1 MFGIRTFVIATTAM
15 VGCIAVAQFDGPA
28 PLAWRWQQPST
39 IAATGS
45 PLVDGN
51 TLYFNLGNRV
61 YAIDRESGNTKWKFP
76 NAAPFNGTVRKS
88 PIMVNGVVCVYT
100 DQKEVYGINP
110 ANGDLKWVYQ
120 APFQISGQIVAVG
133 NNIAFPMDG
142 GNVMGVDTTTGQS
155 IYKDPQTGV
164 ESSYRILDGMRGP
177 IFSDGRDIVAFF
189 DNRNFLQ
196 AFNLS
201 TRKPAYKL
209 YFGSTPAD
217 GSMTANEGNFYV
229 YTGTFVASI
238 NAFSGSVKWQKPL
251 PERMM
256 FSPEV
261 GGGIVFCVAQS
272 GNIYTFDTAGNAIN
286 GKKVLNLGSQPA
298 VRPSN
303 VGKKFVVGTV
313 NGALHLVDP
322 TRGTLDWE
330 YFVRPMN
337 EQARAASKAPAG
349 GGGNLGGGPSSGGG
363 GGSLGGGGGSQ
374 GGGAAGSRNQTSTEP
389 ITTVEISAPVI
400 LAGKTLLVPAA
411 DSSLLAFDM
420 DSGVDLVGPEV
431 KQVWPQPG
439 ELTSG
444 KLGQEFIFKIEDEG
458 SGVNISTMKLDFDGV
473 NYNYEFGR
481 DGYLVCQISQT
492 KRNNMLSAG
501 RHTVHLNV
509 TDWMGNVTS
518 YSATVRIDNTLDP
531 VKRPGSDTKPGAGGG
546 KGGGVGGGGSGAG

>member
-1 MFGIRTFVIATTAM
+1 
-15 VGCIAVAQFDGPA
+15 
-28 PLAWRWQQPST
+28 
-39 IAATGS
+39 
-45 PLVDGN
+45 
-51 TLYFNLGNRV
+51 
-61 YAIDRESGNTKWKFP
+61 
-76 NAAPFNGTVRKS
+76 
-88 PIMVNGVVCVYT
+88 
-100 DQKEVYGINP
+100 
-110 ANGDLKWVYQ
+110 
-120 APFQISGQIVAVG
+120 
-133 NNIAFPMDG
+133 MDG
-142 GNVMGVDTTTGQS
+142 GNVMGVDTATGQS

-189 DNRNFLQ
+189 DNRNYLQ

-209 YFGSTPAD
+209 NFGATPAD

-229 YTGTFVASI
+229 YTGTFVACI
-238 NAFSGSVKWQKPL
+238 NAFSGTVKWQKPL

-256 FSPEV
+256 FAPEV
-261 GGGIVFCVAQS
+261 GSGIVFCVAQS
-272 GNIYTFDTAGNAIN
+272 GNVYSFDTAGNAIN
-286 GKKVLNLGSQPA
+286 GKKVLNIGSQPS
-298 VRPSN
+298 VRPTS
-303 VGKKFVVGTV
+303 VGSKFVVGTV
-313 NGALHLVDP
+313 NGAIHLVDP
-322 TRGTLDWE
+322 TRGTMDWE

-337 EQARAASKAPAG
+337 EQARNGNKAPAG
-349 GGGNLGGGPSSGGG
+349 GNGGLGGGPSSSG
-363 GGSLGGGGGSQ
+363 GGSLGSGG

-389 ITTVEISAPVI
+389 VTTVEISAPAV

-411 DSSLLAFDM
+411 DSSLLAFDI

-458 SGVNISTMKLDFDGV
+458 SGVNISSMKLDFDGV

-492 KRNNMLSAG
+492 KRNNMLGAG
-501 RHTVHLNV
+501 RHTVHVNV
-509 TDWMGNVTS
+509 TDWMGNVTT
-518 YSATVRIDNTLDP
+518 YTATVRIDNTLDP
-531 VKRPGSDTKPGAGGG
+531 AKRPGSDTKPGTGGGG